1 MFYKKRI
8 LAILVV
14 SSLFVACG
22 GGGGSSTGNHNDV
35 IEQNVSVKTIKEISF
50 RPELSEYSASLDKII
65 AYDQSLATL
74 NIVNRL
80 TGTTVRIPLS
90 DFAEVIKLSPNGKR
104 AIVIHPNHISY
115 IDLEK
120 GQLLKTF
127 PNEGP
132 YTDGF
137 LTDQGIGFFL
147 GVKDSQASSKGVV
160 KLDLNNAVK
169 EIQLDSNNFGFF
181 SELKGIYSEKTNKII
196 FTYFGVSPRD
206 LISIDLDKTSTN
218 AISTKDSPYHGDYP
232 IGGKLFFDQKHEY
245 VYSSEGTYFYA
256 ANLNYG
262 GRIKMLQDTFIIS
275 LIQDKSVNDL
285 RVLPAVYGTWEQELY
300 SYVPGYLKYSG
311 YGYGIVTP
319 LNLPKINGVQSYGIK
334 LFQTADN
341 KTLALVQI
349 GSSLPYAANLK
360 YYILT
365 LQDWY

>member
-1 MFYKKRI
+1 MLLKKRI

-14 SSLFVACG
+14 SSLLVACG
-22 GGGGSSTGNHNDV
+22 GGGGASTGNDNNKIVEKD
-35 IEQNVSVKTIKEISF
+35 VSVKAIKEISF
-50 RPELSEYSASLDKII
+50 RPELSEYSESLDKII

-74 NIVNRL
+74 NIVSRL
-80 TGTTVRIPLS
+80 TGVTVRIPLS
-90 DFAEVIKLSPNGKR
+90 DSAEVIKLSPNGKK

-120 GQLLKTF
+120 SQLLKIF

-147 GVKDSQASSKGVV
+147 GIKDSQDFSNGVV
-160 KLDLNNAVK
+160 KLNLNTGVK
-169 EIQLDSNNFGFF
+169 ELQLNSNNFGFF

-196 FTYFGVSPRD
+196 FTYFDISPRD
-206 LISIDLDKTSTN
+206 LISITLDKSSTN

-245 VYSSEGTYFYA
+245 VYTSEGTYFYT

-275 LIQDKSVNDL
+275 LIQDKSVSDL

-300 SYVPGYLKYSG
+300 SYIPGYLKYSG
-311 YGYGIVTP
+311 YGYGVVTP
-319 LNLPKINGVQSYGIK
+319 YNLPEINGFQSYGIK

-365 LQDWY
+365 LQD